1 MLRLTRGGSE
11 RPVTLMVSVQEE
23 WCQTLLTR
31 ACCRQLS
38 CPLILVV
45 RTGLVDILSSL
56 SLSPITGTGG
66 AGHSARRSASSVS
79 TDSHADSE
87 HNNGPGSGHQS
98 ASNRL
103 RLDSNE
109 SIPSHSSS
117 PRAVSSK
124 RLQPFEEIQTNFVT
138 SVSRYREV
146 TYHLPK
152 GWMPH
157 GE

>member
-56 SLSPITGTGG
+56 SLSLPSQVQEGQDILLEGALHLSLLTLMRTLNTIMAPALAINLPPI
-66 AGHSARRSASSVS
+66 
-79 TDSHADSE
+79 D
-87 HNNGPGSGHQS
+87 
-98 ASNRL
+98 
-103 RLDSNE
+103 
-109 SIPSHSSS
+109 
-117 PRAVSSK
+117 
-124 RLQPFEEIQTNFVT
+124 
-138 SVSRYREV
+138 
-146 TYHLPK
+146 
-152 GWMPH
+152 
-157 GE
+157 